1 MEESKALFRTIIT
14 YPWFQN
20 SSVILF
26 LNKKDLLEDKIL
38 CSHLVDYFPEFDGE
52 LGSPQCAPH
61 PRQALTPSRAGEEG
75 GSKGPRAGPCPQGKE
90 RHSREGQQE
99 GARHAC
105 PPLPT

>member
-38 CSHLVDYFPEFDGE
+38 HSHLVDYFPEFDGE
-52 LGSPQCAPH
+52 PASSAP
-61 PRQALTPSRAGEEG
+61 L
-75 GSKGPRAGPCPQGKE
+75 PRALVP
-90 RHSREGQQE
+90 RAL
-99 GARHAC
+99 GASVPAMRGRG
-105 PPLPT
+105 

>member
-38 CSHLVDYFPEFDGE
+38 YSHLVDYFPEFDGE
-52 LGSPQCAPH
+52 CLRRNNLYLEGLV
-61 PRQALTPSRAGEEG
+61 RLIFLRKLRSRHEENI
-75 GSKGPRAGPCPQGKE
+75 
-90 RHSREGQQE
+90 
-99 GARHAC
+99 
-105 PPLPT
+105 

>member
-38 CSHLVDYFPEFDGE
+38 HSHLVDYFPEFDGE
-52 LGSPQCAPH
+52 HCPRSPLSPQGLAATRWAPGR
-61 PRQALTPSRAGEEG
+61 PLTKPPITGLICRATEG
-75 GSKGPRAGPCPQGKE
+75 CTGRTRVHSEDVCGPEP
-90 RHSREGQQE
+90 
-99 GARHAC
+99 
-105 PPLPT
+105 

>member
-38 CSHLVDYFPEFDGE
+38 HSHLVDYFPEFDGE
-52 LGSPQCAPH
+52 HCPESPLA
-61 PRQALTPSRAGEEG
+61 
-75 GSKGPRAGPCPQGKE
+75 PQGLAATTLGTLE
-90 RHSREGQQE
+90 VTDQAAHLLACRATEGCTGCTRVYSE
-99 GARHAC
+99 DVCG
-105 PPLPT
+105 PEP